1 MSLSPPLLSAPPA
14 AQSLQDVLLAALPG
28 LSLGA
33 ILGFCAGY
41 AIKKIGRM
49 TALIVG
55 LLFLALQIMAW
66 QGLLTVHWPRIQA
79 LAEPWLH
86 QGGEQLS
93 QWGLRIIQ
101 TNLPFGGAFVAA
113 LLVGLRAR

>member
-1 MSLSPPLLSAPPA
+1 
-14 AQSLQDVLLAALPG
+14 LLASLATPTPPTAPHGLLDSLLPILPG

-41 AIKKIGRM
+41 AIKRLGKM

-66 QGLLTVHWPRIQA
+66 QGLLTIHWPRIQA
-79 LAEPWLH
+79 LAEPWLQ
-86 QGGEQLS
+86 QGGQQLGG
-93 QWGLRIIQ
+93 WALTVLQ

-113 LLVGLRAR
+113 LLVGLRTR

>member
-1 MSLSPPLLSAPPA
+1 MSLSPPLSSAPPA
-14 AQSLQDVLLAALPG
+14 PHTLPDLLLAALPG

-49 TALIVG
+49 TALLVG

-93 QWGLRIIQ
+93 QWGLRIVQ

-113 LLVGLRAR
+113 LLLGLRAR

>member
-1 MSLSPPLLSAPPA
+1 MSPSTPAPPDSSLLASLTPLLPS
-14 AQSLQDVLLAALPG
+14 

-33 ILGFCAGY
+33 VLGFCAGY
-41 AIKKIGRM
+41 AIKRLGRM

-55 LLFLALQIMAW
+55 LLFLALQLMAW
-66 QGLLTVHWPRIQA
+66 QGLLTINWARIQV

-86 QGGEQLS
+86 QGGEELS
-93 QWGLRIIQ
+93 RWGLRILQ

-113 LLVGLRAR
+113 LLVGLRTR

>member
-1 MSLSPPLLSAPPA
+1 MSLSTPPPA
-14 AQSLQDVLLAALPG
+14 PHNLPDLFLSYLPG

-41 AIKKIGRM
+41 AIKKIGKM

-86 QGGEQLS
+86 QGSEQLS
-93 QWGLRIIQ
+93 HWGLRILQ
-101 TNLPFGGAFVAA
+101 TNLPFGGGFVAA
-113 LLVGLRAR
+113 LLIGLRAR

>member
-1 MSLSPPLLSAPPA
+1 VPDLLLSY
-14 AQSLQDVLLAALPG
+14 LPG

-66 QGLLTVHWPRIQA
+66 QGLLTIHWPRIQA
-79 LAEPWLH
+79 LADPWLH
-86 QGGEQLS
+86 QSGQLG
-93 QWGLRIIQ
+93 QWAMKILQ

-113 LLVGLRAR
+113 LLVGLRVR

>member
-1 MSLSPPLLSAPPA
+1 MSLSPPLSSAPPA

-55 LLFLALQIMAW
+55 LLFLALQIM
-66 QGLLTVHWPRIQA
+66 
-79 LAEPWLH
+79 
-86 QGGEQLS
+86 
-93 QWGLRIIQ
+93 
-101 TNLPFGGAFVAA
+101 
-113 LLVGLRAR
+113 

>member
-1 MSLSPPLLSAPPA
+1 VPDLLLSY
-14 AQSLQDVLLAALPG
+14 LPG

-66 QGLLTVHWPRIQA
+66 QGLLTLHWPRIQT

-86 QGGEQLS
+86 QGSEQLS
-93 QWGLRIIQ
+93 HWGLRILQ
-101 TNLPFGGAFVAA
+101 TNLPFGGGFVAA
-113 LLVGLRAR
+113 LLIGLRAR

>member
-1 MSLSPPLLSAPPA
+1 MSLSSPPPVGHGLPDLLLSI
-14 AQSLQDVLLAALPG
+14 LPG
-28 LSLGA
+28 LSVGA

-41 AIKKIGRM
+41 AIRKIGRM

-93 QWGLRIIQ
+93 NWGLRILQ
-101 TNLPFGGAFVAA
+101 TNLPFGGGFVAA
-113 LLVGLRAR
+113 LLLGLRAK

>member
-1 MSLSPPLLSAPPA
+1 MSPPTPTPPA
-14 AQSLQDVLLAALPG
+14 PSLLDSLLPLLPG

-41 AIKKIGRM
+41 AIKRLGRM

-55 LLFLALQIMAW
+55 LLFLALQVMAW
-66 QGLLTVHWPRIQA
+66 QGLLTIHWPKIQA

-86 QGGEQLS
+86 QGGEELS
-93 QWGLRIIQ
+93 RWGLRILQ

>member
-1 MSLSPPLLSAPPA
+1 MPPSTPPPTPQGLPDLFLSY
-14 AQSLQDVLLAALPG
+14 LPG
-28 LSLGA
+28 LSVGA

-93 QWGLRIIQ
+93 SWGLRILQ
-101 TNLPFGGAFVAA
+101 TNLPFGGGFVAA

>member
-1 MSLSPPLLSAPPA
+1 MSPPTPTPSGSPLLD
-14 AQSLQDVLLAALPG
+14 SLLPILPG

-41 AIKKIGRM
+41 AIKRLGRM

-55 LLFLALQIMAW
+55 LLFLALQVMAW
-66 QGLLTVHWPRIQA
+66 QGLLTIHWPKIQA

-86 QGGEQLS
+86 QGGEELGR
-93 QWGLRIIQ
+93 WGLRILQ